1 MIYLNTSQD
10 GACEEGRL
18 GFLLEK
24 GEIFYSSKLSFNL
37 LIFMTSCNNLIT
49 CTVSSPLTFP
59 THWTSHLRFKADLK
73 LWTGSRPRASISRSM
88 NSTCR
93 VSCYFLCVCL
103 YVLSFNLI
111 QSLWVYTRLADPV
124 AYDLFACVCI
134 CILEHGCVYVCLFF
148 HLIRLLWVSTRLA
161 DTVALDTLVDLPR
174 LTHLTDQRWDLPLL
188 STSTTSWL
196 SYSTYLYLDFQF
208 CSVTILKEHSAGKS
222 ATVV

>member
-111 QSLWVYTRLADPV
+111 GSLWVYTRLADPQIQWPLIV
-124 AYDLFACVCI
+124 LLLFVFVFWSMV
-134 CILEHGCVYVCLFF
+134 VYMFVCLSTWSGFF
-148 HLIRLLWVSTRLA
+148 E
-161 DTVALDTLVDLPR
+161 
-174 LTHLTDQRWDLPLL
+174 
-188 STSTTSWL
+188 
-196 SYSTYLYLDFQF
+196 YLHGWQIQWP
-208 CSVTILKEHSAGKS
+208 SIHW
-222 ATVV
+222 